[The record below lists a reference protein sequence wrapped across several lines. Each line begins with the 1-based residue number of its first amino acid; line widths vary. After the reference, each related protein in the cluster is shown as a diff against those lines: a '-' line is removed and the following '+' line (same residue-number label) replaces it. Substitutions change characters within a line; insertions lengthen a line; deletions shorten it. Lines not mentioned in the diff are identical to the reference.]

1 MPSDH
6 LSLCHPLLLL
16 PSILPN
22 IRVFPNESVVHIR
35 WPKDWSFSFS
45 TNPSNEYSELISFRI
60 DWFDLLAVQGT
71 QESSPAPQFKRIN
84 SLVLSLL
91 YGPSLTPIND
101 FWENHSF
108 DCTDLCRQRAGSPK
122 RHNSPSCVH
131 LTTEF
136 QHT

>member
-35 WPKDWSFSFS
+35 WPKDWTFSFLI
-45 TNPSNEYSELISFRI
+45 NPSNEYSELISFRI

-84 SLVLSLL
+84 SSVLSLL
-91 YGPSLTPIND
+91 YGLAFTSIND
-101 FWENHSF
+101 CFLDGSESKESACN
-108 DCTDLCRQRAGSPK
+108 AGDPSSIPGSGRSLGEGNDSP
-122 RHNSPSCVH
+122 V
-131 LTTEF
+131 
-136 QHT
+136 